1 MTLIKAVLCGAR
13 TKVQLEDGRKET
25 EDSKSVLWVGLP
37 EQAGSVGMK
46 GRCSETEPTVLM
58 FQE

>member
-1 MTLIKAVLCGAR
+1 MWRSLVTLIKAVLCGAR

-37 EQAGSVGMK
+37 EQAGK
-46 GRCSETEPTVLM
+46 KWCDIQRRKLDR
-58 FQE
+58 

>member
-1 MTLIKAVLCGAR
+1 MSASRWDQI
-13 TKVQLEDGRKET
+13 
-25 EDSKSVLWVGLP
+25 SPVGLY
-37 EQAGSVGMK
+37 EVIKAGSVGMK

>member
-13 TKVQLEDGRKET
+13 TKAQMEDRRKET

-37 EQAGSVGMK
+37 EQAGKKWCDIQRGNL
-46 GRCSETEPTVLM
+46 GR
-58 FQE
+58 

>member
-37 EQAGSVGMK
+37 EQAGK
-46 GRCSETEPTVLM
+46 KWCDIQRRKLDR
-58 FQE
+58 